1 MQAQKKKGKQQ
12 EVVESEPEEVQQE
25 QEDSH
30 MEEIEGPTPIMKLQ
44 EQGIS
49 ATDIKKLEEAGYH
62 TIEAVAFTP
71 KKHLILVKGLSEAKV
86 DKILEACQK
95 AVNLGFMTASSYF
108 ERRKDLIYISTGS
121 KALDTLL

>member
-1 MQAQKKKGKQQ
+1 
-12 EVVESEPEEVQQE
+12 VESEPEEAQQQ

-30 MEEIEGPTPIMKLQ
+30 MDEIEGPTPIMKLQ

>member
-12 EVVESEPEEVQQE
+12 EVVESEPEEAQQ

-30 MEEIEGPTPIMKLQ
+30 MDEIEGPTPIMKLQ

-62 TIEAVAFTP
+62 TIEAGAFTP

>member
-12 EVVESEPEEVQQE
+12 EVVESEPEEAQQ

-30 MEEIEGPTPIMKLQ
+30 MDEIEGPTPIMKLQ
-44 EQGIS
+44 EQGIG

>member
-12 EVVESEPEEVQQE
+12 EVVESEPEEAQQL
-25 QEDSH
+25 EDSH
-30 MEEIEGPTPIMKLQ
+30 MDEIEGPTPIMNLQ
-44 EQGIS
+44 EQGIG

>member
-1 MQAQKKKGKQQ
+1 M
-12 EVVESEPEEVQQE
+12 VESEPEEQQQ

-30 MEEIEGPTPIMKLQ
+30 MEEMEGPTPIMKLQ
-44 EQGIS
+44 EQGVS

-62 TIEAVAFTP
+62 TIESVAFTP

-95 AVNLGFMTASSYF
+95 AVNLGFQTATSYF
-108 ERRKDLIYISTGS
+108 ERRKDLVYISTGS

>member
-12 EVVESEPEEVQQE
+12 EVVESEPEEAQQ

-30 MEEIEGPTPIMKLQ
+30 MDEIEGPTPIMKLQ